1 MDQKIESY
9 IDRFRLLKAGDSVLL
24 GVSGGADSLALLY
37 FLYQHQSQYAIRIG
51 VAHLH
56 HGLRGLD
63 ADQDAV
69 FIKQF
74 CQVRKIPFYFK
85 YQDVQ
90 KNAQIE
96 KKSFE
101 EAGRKARY
109 DFFKK
114 IMQEKK
120 YNKLAVAHHR
130 DDQTET
136 ILMRLIRGTGMQGIQ
151 GMHPFDKKRQIIR
164 PFLGVYKKDILAYCQ
179 KNHLAYRTDLTNFET
194 DTTRNVLR
202 LEVIPQ
208 IEKINSGAKEHIAN
222 FAELSTAYQDF
233 FMEYVQQQITT
244 VLESKGDR
252 VYVKRDAFL
261 KEKELVQQE
270 MIRRAILHSAGSLV
284 NIEKRH
290 VLMVQDF
297 IKKNKQNRSLDLPL
311 GLKIKTQYGEI
322 YFSRE
327 KEKFK
332 LSEVPLD
339 KKGTYHL
346 YEGYLEIEISLLDK
360 KELKNTKKTKNH
372 SEIFFDYGKI
382 KNSLVTRSRQSGD
395 YIYLSGMKG
404 RKKLKNFF
412 IDQKI
417 PKDQRDQIPI
427 LADGNEIIW
436 ILGYAINKNYQV
448 SDTTQQIIKIRM
460 TTNEE

>member
-1 MDQKIESY
+1 MDQKIESC
-9 IDRFRLLKAGDSVLL
+9 INRFRLLKAGDSVLL

-63 ADQDAV
+63 ADRDAV

-74 CQVRKIPFYFK
+74 CEARQIPFYFK
-85 YQDVQ
+85 YQDIQ
-90 KNAQIE
+90 KKAQIE

-109 DFFKK
+109 DYFKH

-151 GMHPFDKKRQIIR
+151 GMHPFDKKQKIIR
-164 PFLGVYKKDILAYCQ
+164 PFLGVYKEEILAYCK
-179 KNHLAYRTDLTNFET
+179 KNHLAYRTDWTNFET
-194 DTTRNVLR
+194 DTTRNILR

-208 IEKINSGAKEHIAN
+208 IEKINSGAKEHIVN
-222 FAELSTAYQDF
+222 FAELSKAYQDF
-233 FMEYVQQQITT
+233 FMEYVKKQLTA
-244 VLESKGDR
+244 VLETKGER
-252 VYVKRDAFL
+252 VYIKREAFL
-261 KEKELVQQE
+261 KEKPLVQQE
-270 MIRRAILHSAGSLV
+270 MIRSAILQSTGSLV

-290 VLMVQDF
+290 ILMIQDF
-297 IKKNKQNRSLDLPL
+297 IQKNKRNVSLDLPL
-311 GLKIKTQYGEI
+311 GLKIKAQYGEL
-322 YFSRE
+322 YFSKE
-327 KEKFK
+327 KETFK
-332 LSEVPLD
+332 LPEVPLD
-339 KKGTYHL
+339 KKGVYRL
-346 YEGYLEIEISLLDK
+346 YEGYLDVEISLLNK
-360 KELKNTKKTKNH
+360 KELKNSKKVKNH
-372 SEIFFDYGKI
+372 SEKFFDYGKI
-382 KNSLVTRSRQSGD
+382 MNSLVIRSRQSGD
-395 YIYLSGMKG
+395 YIYLSGMRGK
-404 RKKLKNFF
+404 KKLKNYF
-412 IDQKI
+412 IDKKI
-417 PKDQRDQIPI
+417 PKDKRDRIPV

-436 ILGYAINKNYQV
+436 ILGYAINESYFVNDK
-448 SDTTQQIIKIRM
+448 TQQIIKIRM